1 MRRNKARIGIGVQ
14 FAAADAE
21 YAAVLEVEKELAT
34 AAVVHDKV
42 SEDA

>member
-1 MRRNKARIGIGVQ
+1 MRGNEARIGIGVQ

-21 YAAVLEVEKELAT
+21 YAAVLQVEKELAT

-42 SEDA
+42 SAYA